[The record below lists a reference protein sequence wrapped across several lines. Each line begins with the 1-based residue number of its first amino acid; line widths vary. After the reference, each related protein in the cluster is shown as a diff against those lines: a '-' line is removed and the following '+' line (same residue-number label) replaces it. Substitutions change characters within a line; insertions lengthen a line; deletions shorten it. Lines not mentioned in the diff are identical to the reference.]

1 MNFDC
6 FNLTLVS
13 SIFYAK
19 SHLAYSGI
27 LKFLNVCFWWFVLFC
42 PPPPL
47 FFLLATVCQLA
58 SSSYLISSLL
68 KDVCQIIPGTA
79 LPLNIIATFITLQ
92 VPINFQNM

>member
-1 MNFDC
+1 MY
-6 FNLTLVS
+6 VS
-13 SIFYAK
+13 
-19 SHLAYSGI
+19 GG
-27 LKFLNVCFWWFVLFC
+27 LFC
-42 PPPPL
+42 FAPPPPL

-92 VPINFQNM
+92 VPINFQNMWKSLDPSKSELIFQVNFFKTLYQML